1 MLDEETA
8 IIEQT
13 FRGADGAMREVP
25 VTDIESN
32 PYQPRR
38 VFHEAALQ
46 ELVASIEEHG
56 VLQPV
61 IVRPHGDRFQLV
73 SGERRTMAAR
83 RAGLSTIPAIIQHYD
98 DRRMLEIAIVENV
111 QREDISPLE
120 AAEAY
125 KRLMEEFSLTQEQVA
140 ARVGKSRPAV
150 ANTLRLLNLPS
161 PIRESL
167 SRGEI
172 TEGHAR
178 SLLSIPDPE
187 WRERVW
193 RKIIAENLTVRAAEG
208 LASPSPPAQTGE
220 AGTFTPPV
228 SRETSRKERA
238 ARRDPDLVA
247 VEGRL
252 RLLLG
257 TRVRI
262 KGTQKSGSIVVDYFS
277 EEDLHR
283 LAGLLGLT

>member
-1 MLDEETA
+1 LDQEAA

-13 FRGADGAMREVP
+13 FRGAEGVMRNLRLSQ
-25 VTDIESN
+25 IESN

-38 VFHEAALQ
+38 TFHEAALQ
-46 ELVASIEEHG
+46 ELVASIQEHG

-61 IVRPHGDRFQLV
+61 IVRPHGERFQLV

-125 KRLMEEFSLTQEQVA
+125 KRLMDEFALTQEQVA

-150 ANTLRLLNLPS
+150 ANTLRLLNLPP

-172 TEGHAR
+172 SEGHAR
-178 SLLSIPDPE
+178 SLLSILDPE

-208 LASPSPPAQTGE
+208 LAAPSPPSPSGDVE
-220 AGTFTPPV
+220 APSPDV
-228 SRETSRKERA
+228 SRETSKKERTVQ
-238 ARRDPDLVA
+238 RDPDLAA
-247 VEGRL
+247 VESRL
-252 RLLLG
+252 RLMLG

-262 KGTQKSGSIVVDYFS
+262 KGTRAAGSIVIDYFS
-277 EEDLHR
+277 DEDLQR
-283 LAGLLGLT
+283 LAALLGLA